1 MASGQAPEPREG
13 RGCEAGGFG
22 TKIGFCLPCGLSLA
36 GERNAEEGD
45 VPTYD
50 YRCAK
55 GHRYEKVEP
64 FGSPSEHPCDKCG
77 AVAKR
82 QLSVPALAFKG
93 SGFYKT
99 DSRKSGS
106 NSGSGSSGSSSSSE
120 RWDSSAD
127 SDPA

>member
-1 MASGQAPEPREG
+1 M
-13 RGCEAGGFG
+13 
-22 TKIGFCLPCGLSLA
+22 
-36 GERNAEEGD
+36 
-45 VPTYD
+45 PTYD

-55 GHRYEKVEP
+55 GHRYEKQEP

-77 AVAKR
+77 VVAKR

-106 NSGSGSSGSSSSSE
+106 DSGGASASSASDSASSASSS
-120 RWDSSAD
+120 D
-127 SDPA
+127 